1 METRMY
7 KHMKNTL
14 RDIKTTLKASK
25 NDKEKLT
32 EIKFLIDMLESVECG
47 EIITSDC

>member
-1 METRMY
+1 MKTRMY

-14 RDIKTTLKASK
+14 RDIKTILNEPKSD
-25 NDKEKLT
+25 NEKLA
-32 EIKFLIDMLESVECG
+32 EIKFLVDLLESVECG